1 MLTGKQ
7 RTAVSAVGYTP
18 DLDRMDAGIRVEMYE
33 VDAAGEIVKQ
43 VGSVAYTE
51 EKDMTA
57 AIGNPTSQLYNYTVN
72 IPRMVADDLVSSDPT
87 QSAPKYMLRFSR
99 FGTYGGSVV
108 GTVREESYLWADIYL
123 DGTGINAG
131 AIDEATPLTIGGTA
145 YLYAGAFY
153 LPTAEKDALTTAD
166 LNTMKGQVG
175 NKDIAGI
182 TTIYNINE
190 HLGVDAADYTTVLG
204 YIGKTKLQPI
214 PLVVSN

>member
-1 MLTGKQ
+1 
-7 RTAVSAVGYTP
+7 
-18 DLDRMDAGIRVEMYE
+18 
-33 VDAAGEIVKQ
+33 
-43 VGSVAYTE
+43 
-51 EKDMTA
+51 
-57 AIGNPTSQLYNYTVN
+57 
-72 IPRMVADDLVSSDPT
+72 
-87 QSAPKYMLRFSR
+87 
-99 FGTYGGSVV
+99 
-108 GTVREESYLWADIYL
+108 SYLWADIYL

-153 LPTAEKDALTTAD
+153 LPTANKLALSTAD

-175 NKDIAGI
+175 NRDIDGI

-204 YIGKTKLQPI
+204 YIGKTKLQPL